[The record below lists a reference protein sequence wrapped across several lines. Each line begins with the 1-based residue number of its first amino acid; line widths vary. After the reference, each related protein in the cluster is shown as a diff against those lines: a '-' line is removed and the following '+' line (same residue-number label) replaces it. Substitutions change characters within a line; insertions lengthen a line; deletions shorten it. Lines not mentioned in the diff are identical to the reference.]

1 MYNFH
6 YIYSYWFDLDDGVTE
21 GMRYTCTIEIT
32 IDEAGDPSGKTIVGK
47 YKTKDGGDGEWR
59 ATKYSENAAVPRND
73 GKIASFAFRKKDI
86 FDRVTDNGI
95 SKRTS
100 TIEKAREEMIE
111 NATAG
116 HPYFDGAIMYIPP
129 PTIGAEYLNVADL
142 GRYLK
147 SMEVEAANKYKAR
160 LEEDMGI
167 IKTLMDAGKTELL
180 KKRYNMDADA
190 GKRFCELYERLLKGE
205 AAAEKLKERRSF
217 RPGLGPWH
225 PDSEKPAEHL
235 PDPYMTEFEL
245 LCKLRKD
252 EVKHWEAFK
261 VKLEAEIEWLT
272 ANATNDEKLKAR
284 SMDGDMAKRKIDI
297 YTRMI
302 KGETMSAKLR
312 ERPSFKPNNP
322 SWHPESEKQAE
333 HLPDQY
339 FSAVELDRELVRRD
353 KKHWEEYK
361 AKLEKE
367 VEILGKIGDD
377 AEKLKS
383 RGIDSDGAKRR
394 IEIYSKIIK
403 GEETAKKLVERPA
416 MKPNPPTAK
425 FRMCGTVMLHPRN
438 VRAALRA
445 SNK

>member
-1 MYNFH
+1 
-6 YIYSYWFDLDDGVTE
+6 
-21 GMRYTCTIEIT
+21 MRYTCTIDVM
-32 IDEAGDPSGKTIVGK
+32 IDEAGDPSGKTIVAK
-47 YKTKDGGDGEWR
+47 YKTKDGGDSEWR
-59 ATKYSENAAVPRND
+59 ATKYSENSAVPRND

-95 SKRTS
+95 SKRAAVV
-100 TIEKAREEMIE
+100 EKAREEMIE

-116 HPYFDGAIMYIPP
+116 HAYFDGAIMYIPP
-129 PTIGAEYLNVADL
+129 PTIGAEYLNVTDL

-147 SMEVEAANKYKAR
+147 AMETEAANKYKTR
-160 LEEDMGI
+160 LEEDLN
-167 IKTLMDAGKTELL
+167 KLKALMEGGKTEVL

-190 GKRFCELYERLLKGE
+190 AKRFCEIYERLLKGE
-205 AAAEKLKERRSF
+205 AAAEKLKERPSF
-217 RPGLGPWH
+217 KPGMGPWH
-225 PDSEKPAEHL
+225 PDSEKPAEHMS
-235 PDPYMTEFEL
+235 DPYMTEFEL

-272 ANATNDEKLKAR
+272 ANASNDEKLKTR

-297 YTRMI
+297 YSRML
-302 KGETMSAKLR
+302 KGETATAKLS

-333 HLPDQY
+333 HLPDKY
-339 FSAVELDRELVRRD
+339 FSAVELDRELARRD

-361 AKLEKE
+361 EKLEHE
-367 VEILGKIGDD
+367 VEVLTKIGDD
-377 AEKLKS
+377 SEKLKS
-383 RGIDSDGAKRR
+383 RGIDGDGAKRR

-403 GEETAKKLVERPA
+403 GEEASKKLLERPA
-416 MKPNPPTAK
+416 MKPNPPTAQ
-425 FRMCGTVMLHPRN
+425 FRLSGTVMLHPRN
-438 VRAALRA
+438 VRAALR